1 MREPIQAQTRKKT
14 VRKLSNSRHIWG
26 WPGIDSRPSPYMLR
40 PNASMRHADL
50 LIETECCN
58 LTQVRSKND
67 GAMAQLVAHLH
78 GMERVR
84 SSNLLSSTT
93 NPAMP
98 GFCFRLLNYHI
109 PHIPPQRKPKYAAMS
124 SRSVVVIHD
133 ERNIM
138 AQLTEDM
145 KEFIKNN
152 LAWVATVNQDGIPD
166 LGPKMSMFVLDDN
179 HLAYHERTAGQTY
192 RNLENGSPLVVAFV
206 NFEQKK
212 GYRFR
217 GEVVLH
223 TDDAIYDEQVKLA
236 NERGTKVP
244 ACVPVLEISEIDDLS
259 AGAKAGTVISHD

>member
-1 MREPIQAQTRKKT
+1 
-14 VRKLSNSRHIWG
+14 
-26 WPGIDSRPSPYMLR
+26 
-40 PNASMRHADL
+40 
-50 LIETECCN
+50 
-58 LTQVRSKND
+58 
-67 GAMAQLVAHLH
+67 
-78 GMERVR
+78 
-84 SSNLLSSTT
+84 
-93 NPAMP
+93 
-98 GFCFRLLNYHI
+98 
-109 PHIPPQRKPKYAAMS
+109 
-124 SRSVVVIHD
+124 
-133 ERNIM
+133 M

-192 RNLENGSPLVVAFV
+192 RNLENGSPLVVAFA

-244 ACVPVLEISEIDDLS
+244 ACVPVLEISEIDEPLRRCKGRHGDLARLS
-259 AGAKAGTVISHD
+259 HIPKMPKPVVWLRHFCSMRIDAG